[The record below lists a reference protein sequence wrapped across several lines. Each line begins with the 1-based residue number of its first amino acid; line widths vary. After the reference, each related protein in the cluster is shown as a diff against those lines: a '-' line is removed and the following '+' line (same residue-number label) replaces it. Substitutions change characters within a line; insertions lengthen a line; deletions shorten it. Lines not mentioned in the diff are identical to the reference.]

1 MRMGNVECG
10 LPRIAARL
18 SCGDKS
24 FPFAIGDLMTGT
36 ALMIIEQPQ
45 LEFNIPLRSPY
56 PTLHDVRFSMFPV
69 MGEPEN
75 EGFEQDSETDAL
87 H

>member
-24 FPFAIGDLMTGT
+24 SPFKSSVMKIHKA
-36 ALMIIEQPQ
+36 
-45 LEFNIPLRSPY
+45 
-56 PTLHDVRFSMFPV
+56 TLIAVNQS
-69 MGEPEN
+69 EPEN
-75 EGFEQDSETDAL
+75 EGFEQDSDSEQF

>member
-1 MRMGNVECG
+1 
-10 LPRIAARL
+10 
-18 SCGDKS
+18 
-24 FPFAIGDLMTGT
+24 MTGT
-36 ALMIIEQPQ
+36 ASMIIEQPQ
-45 LEFNIPLRSPY
+45 PEFNIPLRSPY